1 MWTMF
6 SIQCVRVHVFN
17 LLMYDYT
24 DFIVNSSV
32 CIYYNDNLFG
42 YTDNLACNV
51 FSNAFFVGFLLIQQ
65 SIGTGNQTKK

>member
-1 MWTMF
+1 
-6 SIQCVRVHVFN
+6 
-17 LLMYDYT
+17 MYDYR

-32 CIYYNDNLFG
+32 CIYYNDDLFG